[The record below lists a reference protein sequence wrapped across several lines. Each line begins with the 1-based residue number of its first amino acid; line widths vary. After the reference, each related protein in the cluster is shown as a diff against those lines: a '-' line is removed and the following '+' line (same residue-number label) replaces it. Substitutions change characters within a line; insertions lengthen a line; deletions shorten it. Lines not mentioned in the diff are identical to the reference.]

1 MTAEGNARKSAIPAH
16 RQPKLILYVFLG
28 GVIGAAAR
36 AGLSLALPTAPGG
49 VPWAILIANLVG
61 AFLLGV
67 LLTAIGVHAV
77 ETRARRELRLFAGTG
92 VLGGFTTYSS
102 LAEGTAELLRGDVWL
117 GAAYALGTLVLG
129 LVVAVIGVRAVE
141 WLATRRGWGGRG
153 SGAGTGA
160 EHAEGGSR

>member
-1 MTAEGNARKSAIPAH
+1 MTAQGNARKSAIPAH

-28 GVIGAAAR
+28 GAIGAAVR
-36 AGLSLALPTAPGG
+36 AGLSLALPTALGG

-102 LAEGTAELLRGDVWL
+102 LAEGTAELLRSNVWL

-129 LVVAVIGVRAVE
+129 LVAAASGVRAIE
-141 WLATRRGWGGRG
+141 WLAARRGWGGYG
-153 SGAGTGA
+153 SGSDA
-160 EHAEGGSR
+160 ERAEGGPR